1 MDVRKL
7 AIEAIEK
14 IVEKKGFTH
23 IVVNEYL
30 RKFILS
36 DQDKSFFTKLVY
48 GTVENLLTIEYYLE
62 PFLKKRQKPWV
73 KYLLYVSIYQL
84 VYLKTPNYAVVDE
97 AVSIANLKDRSIGG
111 FVNAV
116 LRNFL
121 RNDLRDFS
129 GLDEIETLSIKYSYP
144 KWLIAYLLKDYS
156 YEVVEKILIEF
167 AKVKKTAVRVNTLLT
182 TNEEVMERLTQDGI
196 TFEKSDLVKNGL
208 LIDGNILDHELFKT
222 GKIVIQDLA
231 AQLVSEVVGP
241 SEGAKVLDACAAPGG
256 KSSHL
261 SAIMNNT
268 GTIIACDIHKH
279 KQKLMDNLFKNNGN
293 KNIITKIIDA
303 RLLKN
308 EEEYINSF
316 NYILAD
322 VPCSGLG
329 VMGHK
334 VDLKYQ
340 MNLESI
346 EEIKILQSEILNS
359 TWELLK
365 PGGYYTY
372 STCTLNK
379 EENEQQIQ
387 KFLKNRSDVEVVYER
402 TILPFEHNSDGFYI
416 CKMRKIWWIQF
427 IIIQE
432 KN

>member
-416 CKMRKIWWIQF
+416 CKMRKI
-427 IIIQE
+427 
-432 KN
+432 

>member
-241 SEGAKVLDACAAPGG
+241 SEGAKVLDVCAAPGG

-379 EENEQQIQ
+379 EENEEQIQ

-416 CKMRKIWWIQF
+416 CKMRKI
-427 IIIQE
+427 
-432 KN
+432 

>member
-303 RLLKN
+303 RLIKN

-365 PGGYYTY
+365 SGGYYTY

-416 CKMRKIWWIQF
+416 CKMRKI
-427 IIIQE
+427 
-432 KN
+432 